1 MPRSR
6 LAFTLIEMLV
16 ALLLVALGVGA
27 ALAVLL
33 HTVNDS
39 RSVREWLTIGPVVR
53 AAAAYAATQGLN
65 SVGATLD
72 LPDSSGAFRS
82 PYALRV
88 KPEQAQAFGAGQL
101 VTYEILVYD
110 VAGDRDED
118 RRRRGEYQ
126 IFHYLRTR

>member
-1 MPRSR
+1 MPYPRA
-6 LAFTLIEMLV
+6 AFTLIEMLV

-39 RSVREWLTIGPVVR
+39 RTVREWLTVGPVVR
-53 AAAAYAATQGLN
+53 AAAAYAATQGFS
-65 SVGATLD
+65 SVGSTLD
-72 LPDSSGAFRS
+72 LPDSSGVFRS

-101 VTYEILVYD
+101 VTYEVLVYD
-110 VAGDRDED
+110 VANDRDED
-118 RRRRGEYQ
+118 RRRRGDFR
-126 IFHYLRTR
+126 ISHYLRTR